1 MCEEHQPASPGRVA
15 QPRVGQ
21 SRGDLD
27 RLGVTGQQEFDVK
40 RLTQVASLVAVA
52 ALALTACASA
62 PEETDTGGGATN
74 AASEFKGCMVSDA
87 GGFEDKSFNQSGAEG
102 LDRAS
107 AELGVEE
114 VKVESSA
121 ETDYTPN
128 IDSLVQQ
135 DCNLIFGVG
144 FLLEDPVQ
152 AAAEA
157 NPDMN
162 FALVDSA
169 FSAPDFS
176 PVTLKNAKPLLFNT
190 QEAAFLA
197 GYVAAGV
204 SKTGTVATFGGMQLP
219 SVSIFMD
226 GFVDGVAQY
235 NTDSGTT
242 VKVLGWDKAAQTG
255 SFTGDFD
262 NQANGQ
268 NLANGFIQQ
277 GADIIMPVAGPVG
290 LGAAAAAKTA
300 GNTLIIGVDADWF
313 ETAPDY
319 KDIVLTSV
327 IKQIGQSVF
336 DTVNQAVDD
345 KFSSDPYVGT
355 LENDG
360 VGIAPF
366 HDLDSQVPAELKTKV
381 EELKASII
389 SGELKVTSPSQN

>member
-1 MCEEHQPASPGRVA
+1 M
-15 QPRVGQ
+15 
-21 SRGDLD
+21 
-27 RLGVTGQQEFDVK
+27 K

-52 ALALTACASA
+52 ALALTACAAA
-62 PEETDTGGGATN
+62 PEKTDTTKAGGASN
-74 AASEFKGCMVSDA
+74 AAADFKGCMVSDA

-102 LDRAS
+102 LDKAV
-107 AELGVEE
+107 ADLGIKE

-121 ETDYTPN
+121 ETDFTPN

-135 DCNLIFGVG
+135 DCNLIVAVG
-144 FLLEDPVQ
+144 FSLEDATQ

-197 GYVAAGV
+197 GYAAAGV

-226 GFVDGVAQY
+226 GFSDGVAQY
-235 NTDSGTT
+235 NTDSGKM
-242 VKVLGWDKAAQTG
+242 VKVLGWDKKAQTG

-268 NLANGFIQQ
+268 NLAKGFIDQ
-277 GADIIMPVAGPVG
+277 GADVIMPVAGPVG
-290 LGAAAAAKTA
+290 LGAAAAAKAA
-300 GNTLIIGVDADWF
+300 GNVMIIGVDKDWF
-313 ETAPDY
+313 ESAPEY
-319 KDIVLTSV
+319 ADIILTSV

-336 DTVNQAVDD
+336 DTVQQAVDG
-345 KFSSDPYVGT
+345 KYISDPYVGT
-355 LENDG
+355 LENAG
-360 VGIAPF
+360 VDLAPF
-366 HDLDSQVPAELKTKV
+366 HNFDSQVPAEVKTKLD
-381 EELKASII
+381 ELKASII